1 MTNTSFTVLTAFS
14 TPRQISDVVNNMMRG
29 KLNNTAEVTL
39 TNSATSTVV
48 TNYVVG
54 PKSVIIFMPITSDA
68 ATEQAAGG
76 FYVSAQQDNQF
87 TITHSSATTT
97 RTFRYVVIG

>member
-1 MTNTSFTVLTAFS
+1 MTSTSFTVLTAFS
-14 TPRQISDVVNNMMRG
+14 TPRQIADVVNNIMRG
-29 KLNNTAEVTL
+29 KQNNTAEVTL
-39 TNSATSTVV
+39 ANSATSTVV

-76 FYVSAQQDNQF
+76 FYVSAQQNNQF
-87 TITHSSATTT
+87 TITHSSTTTT
-97 RTFRYVVIG
+97 RTFRYVVVG